1 MSLAQPASAAP
12 SCRPPPSVAPTLDDG
27 WRAAANPV
35 VLSALTTST
44 VDLAVWR
51 RPVPDQVTR
60 TQATWAETK
69 PAGFERLIAPTRD
82 ALAPAVAGLPVAA
95 RAWVHDDLADLIER
109 LGSLAAAPRLR
120 VWFGP
125 VRGDQCRKFHVDY
138 VRYRLITTYVGPG
151 TEWVPPG
158 AVARA
163 ALEHPPDC
171 PCDANRAIVPDG
183 AAVQHAAIGDVLVM
197 KGALHPD
204 GRGVVHRSPP
214 IAGTGVTRVV
224 LIASAEAR

>member
-1 MSLAQPASAAP
+1 M
-12 SCRPPPSVAPTLDDG
+12 
-27 WRAAANPV
+27 
-35 VLSALTTST
+35 
-44 VDLAVWR
+44 
-51 RPVPDQVTR
+51 
-60 TQATWAETK
+60 
-69 PAGFERLIAPTRD
+69 
-82 ALAPAVAGLPVAA
+82 AGLPVAA
-95 RAWVHDDLADLIER
+95 RAWVHDDLTDLLER

-138 VRYRLITTYVGPG
+138 VRYRLVTTYVGPG